1 MNKNAP
7 KISEVGDKD
16 LVQFSMDVI
25 NSERSKV
32 PGKPTGDI
40 PLFGVFNYK
49 GGESILNFVRASVAA
64 VDIAEKTNVDWRNI
78 VINMATFNMQ
88 KLESNTTVFV
98 PETERSLSIKDL
110 VEHAF
115 KGSGIKIDELTTSE
129 LKMQLMLTGTI
140 EAERIARGIQSGD
153 TEAIRSL
160 ANEVIEYLRNEAV
173 PAADDNKEM
182 LN

>member
-49 GGESILNFVRASVAA
+49 GGESILNLSG
-64 VDIAEKTNVDWRNI
+64 
-78 VINMATFNMQ
+78 
-88 KLESNTTVFV
+88 SFV
-98 PETERSLSIKDL
+98 PDPQT
-110 VEHAF
+110 V
-115 KGSGIKIDELTTSE
+115 
-129 LKMQLMLTGTI
+129 
-140 EAERIARGIQSGD
+140 
-153 TEAIRSL
+153 
-160 ANEVIEYLRNEAV
+160 LRNA
-173 PAADDNKEM
+173 PR
-182 LN
+182 